1 MKAQEKAPPNMQC
14 KDMFLVQ
21 SIVVRER
28 TTNQDLID
36 EMVVHIKTSLYC

>member
-1 MKAQEKAPPNMQC
+1 
-14 KDMFLVQ
+14 VQ

-36 EMVVHIKTSLYC
+36 EMVVHIKTSLYCWITFASTVVIGGTFLV